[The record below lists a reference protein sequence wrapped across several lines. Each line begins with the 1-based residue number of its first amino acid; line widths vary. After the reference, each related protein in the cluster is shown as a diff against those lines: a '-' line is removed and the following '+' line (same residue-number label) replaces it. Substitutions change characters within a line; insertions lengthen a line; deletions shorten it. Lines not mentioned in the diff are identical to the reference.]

1 MEYANHTVKQL
12 RQICKTKGIKN
23 YAWKKKIELI
33 FMIENLPTKCVNCNE
48 KLTIERMNHY
58 LTDPEIMNTLY
69 EDEYTIPCED
79 CENSRDSC
87 CVCGEMLFYKSL
99 EDIINMYGEDDLMC
113 GQCATCAKCDRHI
126 NIFCNEKIEEE
137 NWIDG
142 ELYCE
147 LYCDDCVFDHEQDE
161 VICSEHQMSAEL
173 VVRER
178 HYCDICKRDAESF
191 FICKNCDYDECEQ
204 CHKPKG

>member
-1 MEYANHTVKQL
+1 MEYANHTIKEL

-23 YAWKKKIELI
+23 YAFKKKIELI
-33 FMIENLPTKCVNCNE
+33 FMIEELPTKCVNCNE

-87 CVCGEMLFYKSL
+87 CVCGQMLFYKNL
-99 EDIINMYGEDDLMC
+99 EDIINSDGEDDLMC
-113 GQCATCAKCDRHI
+113 GQCAKCAKCDRHI
-126 NIFCNEKIEEE
+126 NIFYYEEIQEE

-147 LYCDDCVFDHEQDE
+147 NCIV
-161 VICSEHQMSAEL
+161 CSEHEMSTEL
-173 VVRER
+173 VIREG
-178 HYCDICKRDAESF
+178 HHCDICNSEQESF
-191 FICKNCDYDECEQ
+191 FACVKCDYDECKN
-204 CHKPKG
+204 CHKTPEG